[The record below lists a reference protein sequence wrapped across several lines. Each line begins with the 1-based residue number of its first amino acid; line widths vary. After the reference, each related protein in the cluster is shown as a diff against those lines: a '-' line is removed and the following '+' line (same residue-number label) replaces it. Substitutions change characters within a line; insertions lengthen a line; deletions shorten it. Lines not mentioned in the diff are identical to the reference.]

1 MPRTHHRKAHK
12 QHLQNFKQWQADGD
26 HLHGKK
32 KISAVLATIGAVLGL
47 AIGYMSTSGQWLWM
61 MAGAA
66 IFGIVGFIIGNKID
80 K

>member
-1 MPRTHHRKAHK
+1 MPRTHHRKGHK
-12 QHLQNFKQWQADGD
+12 QHLQNFKHQQNDGD
-26 HLHGKK
+26 NVGGKK
-32 KISAVLATIGAVLGL
+32 QASSVLIIIGAVIGL
-47 AIGYMSTSGQWLWM
+47 AIGYMSSSGQWLWM